1 MTSNH
6 DVNRQARRQ
15 HDERAPQENPVM
27 RKSIVAAAAAAMGIL
42 GAGVGASAQPLQNQP
57 ASVLVYPLFDSQPAT
72 STIINVTNT
81 NTDRSVC
88 VDNDNLQVGDV
99 RLHYVYYGAQMA
111 DLEAGISA
119 PWLEFDRF
127 EDMTPGDTLSVL
139 AAQHN
144 PEGEIGFLT
153 VKAITPDTDE
163 AIDFDYLIGS
173 AYIANSNLDIIW
185 CYLPYSF
192 QAEGN
197 GSQSTCGHDLVD
209 GPGTIFDGS
218 SYSYFPDKLY
228 VDSFFEEGNR
238 FENQLTLM
246 STSGQDFINEVD
258 FLFWNNKEDRFSRTF
273 KFVCWTTVSLSDIS
287 SVVRNLNGDPD
298 EFVVETGWA
307 SIDGRRVLD
316 LAGNVVD
323 DGDFQYGPALLGV
336 FKQTIRVDFTAG
348 HELHFDGTQNTS
360 LPN

>member
-1 MTSNH
+1 MK
-6 DVNRQARRQ
+6 
-15 HDERAPQENPVM
+15 
-27 RKSIVAAAAAAMGIL
+27 KSIVAAVAAAIGIL
-42 GAGVGASAQPLQNQP
+42 GAGIGAQAQPLQNQP
-57 ASVLVYPLFDSQPAT
+57 ASLLVFPRFDSQPAT

-88 VDNDNLQVGDV
+88 AGNDNLRIGDV

-111 DLEAGISA
+111 DLDAGVSA
-119 PWLEFDRF
+119 PWLEFDRY
-127 EDMTPGDTLSVL
+127 EDLTPGDTLSVL
-139 AAQHN
+139 ASQHN

-153 VKAITPDTDE
+153 IQSLSPDTDE

-192 QAEGN
+192 QASGA
-197 GSQSTCGHDLVD
+197 GASTCGHPLVA
-209 GPGTIFDGS
+209 GPGLQFDGS
-218 SYSYFPDKLY
+218 SYSTFPDRLFI
-228 VDSFFEEGNR
+228 DSFFEEGNR
-238 FENQLTLM
+238 FENELTLM

-273 KFVCWTTVSLSDIS
+273 KFVCWTSVSLSEIS
-287 SVVRNLNGDPD
+287 AVVRNLNGDPD

-316 LAGNVVD
+316 LAGNPVTTSP
-323 DGDFQYGPALLGV
+323 FNYGPALLGV

-348 HELHFDGTQNTS
+348 HTLHFDGSQIAN
-360 LPN
+360 LVD

>member
-1 MTSNH
+1 MKK
-6 DVNRQARRQ
+6 VIGGAI
-15 HDERAPQENPVM
+15 AG
-27 RKSIVAAAAAAMGIL
+27 AFAL
-42 GAGVGASAQPLQNQP
+42 GLASVASAQPLHNQP
-57 ASVLVYPLFDSQPAT
+57 ASLLAFPLFDSQPAT
-72 STIINVTNT
+72 ATIINVTNT
-81 NTDRSVC
+81 NSDRTVC
-88 VDNDNLQVGDV
+88 ADNDNLRVGDV

-111 DLEAGISA
+111 DLDAGIA
-119 PWLEFDRF
+119 TPWLEFDRF
-127 EDMTPGDTLSVL
+127 EDLTPADTLTVL
-139 AAQHN
+139 ASQHN

-153 VKAITPDTDE
+153 VRAITPDTDE

-173 AYIANSNLDIIW
+173 AYIANSNLDILW
-185 CYLPYSF
+185 CYTPYAF
-192 QAEGN
+192 QAEP
-197 GSQSTCGHDLVD
+197 GSGGQSTCGHDLVD

-218 SYSYFPDKLY
+218 SYSQFPDKLY
-228 VDSFFEEGNR
+228 IDSFFEEGNR

-287 SVVRNLNGDPD
+287 SVVRNLNGDPN

-307 SIDGRRVLD
+307 SINGRRVLD
-316 LAGNVVD
+316 LAGNPVI
-323 DGDFQYGPALLGV
+323 DGDFVEGPALLGV

-348 HELHFDGTQNTS
+348 HELHFTGTQNTS

>member
-1 MTSNH
+1 
-6 DVNRQARRQ
+6 
-15 HDERAPQENPVM
+15 M

-42 GAGVGASAQPLQNQP
+42 GAGIGASAQPLQNQP
-57 ASVLVYPLFDSQPAT
+57 ASLLVYPLFDSQPAT
-72 STIINVTNT
+72 ATIINVTNT

-88 VDNDNLQVGDV
+88 ADNDNLRVGDV
-99 RLHYVYYGAQMA
+99 RLHYVYYGAQAA
-111 DLEAGISA
+111 DLPAGA

-127 EDMTPGDTLSVL
+127 EKLTPGDTLTVL
-139 AAQHN
+139 ANRHN

-153 VKAITPDTDE
+153 VKSLTPDTDE

-197 GSQSTCGHDLVD
+197 GSESTCGHELVD
-209 GPGTIFDGS
+209 GPGSIFDGA
-218 SYSYFPDKLY
+218 SYSAFPDVLFI
-228 VDSFFEEGNR
+228 DSFFEERNR

-246 STSGQDFINEVD
+246 STSGQDYINEVD
-258 FLFWNNKEDRFSRTF
+258 FLIWNNKEDRFSRTF
-273 KFVCWTTVSLSDIS
+273 KFVCWTQVSLSRVS
-287 SVVRNLNGDPD
+287 AVVRNLNGDPN
-298 EFVVETGWA
+298 EFAAQTGWA
-307 SIDGRRVLD
+307 RINGRRVLD
-316 LAGNVVD
+316 LAGNPVV
-323 DGDFQYGPALLGV
+323 DGDFAFGPALLGV

-348 HELHFDGTQNTS
+348 HALHYTGTQTTS

>member
-1 MTSNH
+1 
-6 DVNRQARRQ
+6 
-15 HDERAPQENPVM
+15 M
-27 RKSIVAAAAAAMGIL
+27 RKSIVAAAAAALGIL

-111 DLEAGISA
+111 DLEAGIAA

-127 EDMTPGDTLSVL
+127 EDLTPGDTLSVL
-139 AAQHN
+139 ASQHN

-153 VKAITPDTDE
+153 VKSLTPDTDE
-163 AIDFDYLIGS
+163 ALDFDYLIGS

-192 QAEGN
+192 QGEGN
-197 GSQSTCGHDLVD
+197 GSTSTCGHDLVD

-218 SYSYFPDKLY
+218 SYSYFPDKLFI
-228 VDSFFEEGNR
+228 DSFFEEGNR
-238 FENQLTLM
+238 FENALTLM
-246 STSGQDFINEVD
+246 STSGQDYINETD
-258 FLFWNNKEDRFSRTF
+258 FLIWNNREERFSRTH
-273 KFVCWTTVSLSDIS
+273 KFVCWTSLPLSGVSQ
-287 SVVRNLNGDPD
+287 VVKNLGGDPD
-298 EFVVETGWA
+298 EFLVQTGW
-307 SIDGRRVLD
+307 IRINGRRVLD
-316 LAGNVVD
+316 LSGNPVT
-323 DGDFQYGPALLGV
+323 DGDFNDGPALLGV
-336 FKQTIRVDFTAG
+336 YMQTVRTEFQSG
-348 HELHFDGTQNTS
+348 HELHFDGSQNAS